1 MTVERTQT
9 RGLAA
14 QSRRRR
20 RRRGAVAEQFFEER
34 RHRGAIGGE
43 RANPT
48 AGEEHAELEQVDA
61 VGLTRVARQP
71 ARPLKMSQE
80 VEHKLLEGLS
90 SVSRNGSHNALFV
103 GVVAIPARSQAG
115 RDLVVMVV
123 SVTS

>member
-20 RRRGAVAEQFFEER
+20 RGAVADQFFEER